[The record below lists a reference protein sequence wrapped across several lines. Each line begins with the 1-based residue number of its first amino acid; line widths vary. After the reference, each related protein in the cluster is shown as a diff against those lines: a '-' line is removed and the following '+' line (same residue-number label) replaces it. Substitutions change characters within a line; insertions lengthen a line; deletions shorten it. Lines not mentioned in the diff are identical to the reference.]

1 MKNKKERSSQSPK
14 QIVAILGLGT
24 AVSLLGES
32 TLYTVLPEPQIA
44 SQLGLTMTMVGVLL
58 AANRATRLITNG
70 PAGLLYGKFPH
81 RPLLIASLFIGA
93 LSSVLYTVGFGFW
106 PILFGRISWGIAW
119 SLLWIGSR
127 TVISKLASGQ
137 NRGYLNGLYQM
148 YFLIGVGLAS
158 LFGGILTDVL
168 GFRLMQRLSAL
179 VLVTAAVCWFFLLPE
194 TSRRNRASQSKNAE
208 AKTEDSNLEFKKEE
222 NRKISWVRFLPAFIA
237 ILIARFI
244 ERGVLAATG
253 VLWVSNLLKSDLSL
267 FGVVLPVITLTGT
280 YNALRIL
287 PGLAASPLI
296 GWLSDRLGKRW
307 AVMSIAFFINAA
319 GMLLMKNPLQVF
331 ALLGALFTSVIGGS
345 VDSLIPAVIGDQT
358 DPAATGRVLGL
369 TYIFADL
376 GSTLGPLVSLA
387 MLDASIVTLDNL
399 YLAGAGLLLLTG
411 GLSLIA
417 ARGERKLTT
426 PC

>member
-1 MKNKKERSSQSPK
+1 MKNKSKQSPRK
-14 QIVAILGLGT
+14 IVAILGLGT
-24 AVSLLGES
+24 AASLLGES

-44 SQLGLTMTMVGVLL
+44 TQLGLTMTMVGVLL

-70 PAGLLYGKFPH
+70 PVGFLYGKFRH

-93 LSSVLYTVGFGFW
+93 LSSVLYTLGFGFW

-127 TVISKLASGQ
+127 TVISELSSGQ

-158 LFGGILTDVL
+158 LFGGILTDLL
-168 GFRLMQRLSAL
+168 GFHLMQRLSAL
-179 VLVTAAVCWFFLLPE
+179 VLVTAAISWFFLLPE
-194 TSRRNRASQSKNAE
+194 TSHQNHVNESDKDNTAVEEPVSVSKNR
-208 AKTEDSNLEFKKEE
+208 KD
-222 NRKISWVRFLPAFIA
+222 RKISWGRFLPAFIA

-253 VLWVSNLLKSDLSL
+253 VLWISDLLKSDLSL
-267 FGVVLPVITLTGT
+267 FGMVIPVITLTGA

-287 PGLAASPLI
+287 PGLAASPFI

-307 AVMSIAFFINAA
+307 AVMAIAFCINAA
-319 GMLLMKNPLQVF
+319 GMLLMKNPLYLF

-358 DPAATGRVLGL
+358 NPETTGRVLGL

-387 MLDASIVTLDNL
+387 MLDASILTLDNL
-399 YLAGAGLLLLTG
+399 YQASAVLLFLAA
-411 GLSLIA
+411 GLSLFA
-417 ARGERKLTT
+417 ARGEK
-426 PC
+426 